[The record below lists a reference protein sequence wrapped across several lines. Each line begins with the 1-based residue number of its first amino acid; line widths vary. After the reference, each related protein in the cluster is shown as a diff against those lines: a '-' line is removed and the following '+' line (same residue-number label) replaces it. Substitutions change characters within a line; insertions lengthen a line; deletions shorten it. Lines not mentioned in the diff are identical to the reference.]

1 MSKQGKEYGWRPTYT
16 SLEDAL
22 KRYRVGRG
30 SLYDLTF
37 RSPVMVV
44 FLRHGGCTFCRE
56 ALGDL
61 ASVRERIQGT
71 GTELVVVQMGNP
83 RQGEELARRFGL
95 RDAQVISDPSRGL
108 YRAFELG
115 RGTFRQVFG
124 LRVWLRIFQ
133 AAIMRGFG
141 AGLPKGQDER
151 QMPGVFLLRNG
162 GIVEEYR
169 HDTIADRPDYVALAS
184 VASTDGGS
192 PANKRVDTSEIQGLG
207 TQGSAE
213 G

>member
-1 MSKQGKEYGWRPTYT
+1 MKKQGNGHGWRMTYA

-22 KRYRVGRG
+22 KRYRVGG
-30 SLYDLTF
+30 ESLYDLTF
-37 RSPVMVV
+37 RAPVMTV
-44 FLRHGGCTFCRE
+44 FLRHAGCTFCRE

-61 ASVRERIQGT
+61 ASVREQIDGT
-71 GTELVVVQMGNP
+71 GTELVVVQMGTP

-108 YRAFELG
+108 YRAFKLG

-124 LRVWLRIFQ
+124 VRIWLRLFQ
-133 AAIMRGFG
+133 AAILRRLG

-151 QMPGVFLLRNG
+151 QMPGVFLLKNG
-162 GIVEEYR
+162 KIAEEYR

-184 VASTDGGS
+184 LASTDGES
-192 PANKRVDTSEIQGLG
+192 RSKRHNTSTIQSIEV
-207 TQGSAE
+207 QGPE
-213 G
+213 